1 MHPMNCHC
9 RAKSAP
15 SSDRKRNS
23 IDWNQALACDLNGLN
38 PDVIKLSNSIR
49 ARFYK
54 KGSIKVAAIKG
65 EHIIAGTICCHS
77 PHVLHTHTH
86 THTHSHTLIRPRNR
100 PESAGSTGSIGSVEY
115 NASVIN
121 LVWVS
126 AVCRHGKHACH
137 AHTHLHTYTLTHT
150 HTYTHT

>member
-23 IDWNQALACDLNGLN
+23 IDWIQALACDLNGLN

-86 THTHSHTLIRPRNR
+86 THTHTPWLGRVIDRNR
-100 PESAGSTGSIGSVEY
+100 PEVPE
-115 NASVIN
+115 
-121 LVWVS
+121 VS
-126 AVCRHGKHACH
+126 ALLNTMRPLLTSCEFRPFAAMENTHVT
-137 AHTHLHTYTLTHT
+137 HTHTYTLTHWLIHT
-150 HTYTHT
+150 HTHT